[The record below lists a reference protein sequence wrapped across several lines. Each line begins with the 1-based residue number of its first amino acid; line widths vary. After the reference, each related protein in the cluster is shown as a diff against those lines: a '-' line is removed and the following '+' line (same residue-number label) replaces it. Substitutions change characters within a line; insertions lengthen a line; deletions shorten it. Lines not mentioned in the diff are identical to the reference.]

1 METAQE
7 IVEALAPQAAQLAS
21 ALRGRLDAASAE
33 TVPTQAS
40 PGVPEEDEDYR
51 RLRAALGHDPVP
63 IDVLAQR
70 TGLTV
75 DTLSSMLILM
85 ELDGR
90 VAAAHGRYALRR

>member
-1 METAQE
+1 
-7 IVEALAPQAAQLAS
+7 
-21 ALRGRLDAASAE
+21 
-33 TVPTQAS
+33 
-40 PGVPEEDEDYR
+40 
-51 RLRAALGHDPVP
+51 

-90 VAAAHGRYALRR
+90 VSAAHGRYALRQP